1 MSRNR
6 NADSQQLMSVV
17 LAHKRS
23 CRLSLTDTFRISHR
37 HIASTY
43 LSRTHVAS
51 LTDTHHISFRN
62 KCVYRREVLQCFH
75 IPEAISWVALSVAIQ
90 TSSGWSNRSWWS
102 MSHCKPAIF
111 KSSSSCCS
119 RCTRTSSSRF
129 SKRAFSSAASPGGKT
144 SEPCQDKRPK

>member
-1 MSRNR
+1 MSRLLSIRYYIINTTSNDTWQKKCTTVLATIYFLNMSRNR

-51 LTDTHHISFRN
+51 LTDTHYISFRN

-102 MSHCKPAIF
+102 MSHCKPAIV
-111 KSSSSCCS
+111 
-119 RCTRTSSSRF
+119 
-129 SKRAFSSAASPGGKT
+129 
-144 SEPCQDKRPK
+144 